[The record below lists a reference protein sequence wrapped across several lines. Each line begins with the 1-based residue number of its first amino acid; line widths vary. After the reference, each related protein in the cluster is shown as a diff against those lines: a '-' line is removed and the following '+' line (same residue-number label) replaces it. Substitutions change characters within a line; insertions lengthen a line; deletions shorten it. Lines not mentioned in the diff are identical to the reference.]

1 MTEALLYLGRR
12 PELTQQLL
20 PLFRSHPS
28 LELYT
33 CQSGAKELEAQI
45 QYFSPH
51 LILIDAHILT
61 ETDANEFQQIFNK
74 TASPPILLVYRSES
88 ERQQVIQIALGWG
101 ASDIISL
108 QQAQWEENLLSRIF
122 LLLPLGR
129 QTRKARGTRP
139 LPNFRTEAPRSSQRL
154 LIIGASTGGPPALAK
169 IMSELPLHFQVPILI
184 VQHISGQWTQ
194 SLSERLNELSPLTV
208 RQARPLDRLFPG
220 QVLVVPGDQQVAFQ
234 STGTLTLYH
243 RPGLN
248 APSVDLALRSA
259 VDAFGSQVSAVIL
272 TGMGQDGLEG
282 VKKLKQAGGFALA
295 EHASSC
301 VVYGMPRAIIEAGLA
316 DRVVPIS
323 RMAQE
328 IQSCLTP
335 R

>member
-20 PLFRSHPS
+20 PLFRTHPN

-33 CQSGAKELEAQI
+33 CQTGPKELEAQI
-45 QYFSPH
+45 KCFSPH

-61 ETDANEFQQIFNK
+61 ETDASAFQQIVNK
-74 TASPPILLVYRSES
+74 AASPPILLVYRNES
-88 ERQQVIQIALGWG
+88 ERQEVMQIALGWG
-101 ASDIISL
+101 VSDIISL
-108 QQAQWEENLLSRIF
+108 DQKNWAENLLSRIF

-129 QTRKARGTRP
+129 QTRKTRSTGP
-139 LPNFRTEAPRSSQRL
+139 LPSLRTELPRLSQRL

-169 IMSELPLHFQVPILI
+169 IMSELPQHFQIPILV
-184 VQHISGQWTQ
+184 VQHISGHWSH
-194 SLSERLNELSPLTV
+194 SLSERLNELSPLLV
-208 RQARPLDRLFPG
+208 REASPLDRLYPG
-220 QVLVVPGDQQVAFQ
+220 QVLIVPGNQQVAFQ
-234 STGTLTLYH
+234 STGTLSLYH
-243 RPGLN
+243 RPGLTT
-248 APSVDLALRSA
+248 PSIDLSLRSA

-282 VKKLKQAGGFALA
+282 VRRLKQAGGFVLA

-301 VVYGMPRAIIEAGLA
+301 VVYGMPRAVIEAGLV
-316 DRVVPIS
+316 DRIVPIS
-323 RMAQE
+323 RMAHE
-328 IQSCLTP
+328 IQTCLIP